1 MKFFVI
7 GSLNMDL
14 VIQSPV
20 APENGMTVAG
30 EGFMMNSGGKGANQA
45 TAIAKL
51 GGDVRMVGC
60 VGKVF
65 GEELKNTLSSYG
77 VNVDLVETKTDVSSG
92 IAVIIVTNGDNR
104 IILDKGA
111 NTKVTPDIIDYA
123 LSFAEEGDYLVLQ
136 LEIPIESVCYA
147 LQAAKAKK
155 MITVLNPAPA
165 ATLLDGGIANCDF
178 FIVNQSEAKFYT
190 DMYPTDA
197 QSARQ
202 CAAILQSQGAKNIL
216 ITLGE
221 QGSVCACKD
230 GFYSVSACKVDAVD
244 TTAAGDT
251 YVGAFVTYLS
261 EGKSIEEAMAFAS
274 KAAAITVT
282 RRGAQQSIPYR
293 TEI

>member
-1 MKFFVI
+1 
-7 GSLNMDL
+7 MDL
-14 VIQSPV
+14 VIQSPI
-20 APENGMTVAG
+20 APEKGMTVTG

-45 TAIAKL
+45 AAIAKL

-60 VGKVF
+60 VGKAF
-65 GEELKNTLSSYG
+65 GEELKSALIDYG
-77 VNVDLVETKTDVSSG
+77 VNVDLVQTKTDVASG
-92 IAVIIVTNGDNR
+92 IAVIIITDRDNR

-111 NTKVTPDIIDYA
+111 NAKVTPDIIDYA

-136 LEIPIESVCYA
+136 LEIPIDSVCYA

-155 MITVLNPAPA
+155 MITIFNPAPA
-165 ATLLDGGIANCDF
+165 AKLLDGGIANCDY

-190 DMYPTDA
+190 DIYPTNA
-197 QSARQ
+197 QSAKQ
-202 CAAILQSQGAKNIL
+202 CAEILQKQGAKNVL

-221 QGSVCACKD
+221 RGSVYACKD
-230 GFYSVSACKVDAVD
+230 GFYSVSAYTVDTVD

-261 EGKSIEEAMAFAS
+261 EGNGVEDAMTFAS

-293 TEI
+293 KEL